1 VENEES
7 ITATGVVEPPRGMF
21 PGRLDDKARLKV
33 PAAFQQYL
41 ASLSERKLFI
51 TSLDRRVAQI
61 YPMNVW
67 RDNEKFLSTF
77 REDPDAAANIFF
89 NAMDLGSEA
98 EMDAQGRIT
107 FNPELRRELALE
119 NQELHLQAFPS
130 GRVQVLTEALYQ
142 EQKRLAA
149 QKKTADDLKTL
160 EKAGLR

>member
-1 VENEES
+1 VENEEPVT
-7 ITATGVVEPPRGMF
+7 TAGVVEPPRGMF

-41 ASLSERKLFI
+41 ASLPERKLFI

-67 RDNEKFLSTF
+67 RDNEKFLNTF
-77 REDPDAAANIFF
+77 RDDPDAASNIFF

-107 FNPELRRELALE
+107 FNPELRRELSLE
-119 NQELHLQAFPS
+119 GQELHLQAFPS

-149 QKKTADDLKTL
+149 QKKTAEDLKTL